1 MMRIAQLVWMVL
13 GTVFAGVGMM
23 IVLGMPSLHGQEMKL
38 IPIAALCGFVLSI
51 PFSLVIAK
59 MINRSISH

>member
-23 IVLGMPSLHGQEMKL
+23 IVLAMPSMAGQEMKL
-38 IPIAALCGFVLSI
+38 IQIAALCDL
-51 PFSLVIAK
+51 
-59 MINRSISH
+59 